1 MKLSKIIF
9 LTFIILITT
18 VICFGFSTHHQ
29 IQDDDLNSNLKRLYK
44 QRDYFKLKNL
54 LNASED
60 KIEKWQYLYFKALVD
75 NAFNR
80 HVESNKTIVK
90 IFKNYSNQ
98 INDTITSK
106 LLEVRLLNSIN
117 LFQFKEATETS
128 KKLQKDYKL
137 LLDSSDLTD
146 YINEINIWNAL
157 TDVPQQTISKTQD
170 TKIQM
175 TKDWV
180 GLWNIPVT
188 VSDSTY
194 DFIFDTG
201 ANISTITK
209 SFAKKLGFKILET
222 EFEVGTATDIKVK
235 SGLAIAD
242 KISLGNIIYYN
253 VVFLVLPD
261 EALSFPQ
268 INYYING
275 VVGFP
280 MIEAMEEI
288 HITKDDELIV
298 PLKPIIKNIQNLVFD
313 GLTPVVLGIHKKDS
327 LTFTFDTGAMTTHF
341 YLSYYNKYKNEI
353 DSNYK
358 MRTITIG
365 GAGGS
370 IDVKGFILDD
380 VILSVGNTK
389 ANINKVRLIA
399 EEIKDKDDY
408 FYGNLGQD
416 LINQFDEMVINLESM
431 YIEFLNK

>member
-1 MKLSKIIF
+1 MKLSKILLIT
-9 LTFIILITT
+9 LIILITT

-29 IQDDDLNSNLKRLYK
+29 IQDDDINYNLKRLYK

-54 LNASED
+54 LNSSEN

-80 HVESNKTIVK
+80 HEESNKTIED

-98 INDTITSK
+98 IHDTITSK
-106 LLEVRLLNSIN
+106 LLEVRLVNSIL

-128 KKLQKDYKL
+128 QKLQKDYKPF
-137 LLDSSDLTD
+137 LDSNDLED

-157 TDVPQQTISKTQD
+157 TDIPTQTISKTQD

-188 VSDSTY
+188 VSNSTY

-209 SFAKKLGFKILET
+209 SYAKKLGFKILES

-242 KISLGNIIYYN
+242 EISLGNITYHN

-261 EALSFPQ
+261 ETLSFPQ
-268 INYYING
+268 VNYYING
-275 VVGFP
+275 IIGFP

-288 HITKDDELIV
+288 RITKDDELII
-298 PLKPIIKNIQNLVFD
+298 PLKPESKNLQNLAFD

-327 LTFTFDTGAMTTHF
+327 LAFAFDTGAMTTHL
-341 YLSYYNKYKNEI
+341 YLSYYNKYKKEI
-353 DSNYK
+353 DSNYE

-370 IDVKGFILDD
+370 IDVKGFILND
-380 VILSVGNTK
+380 VILSIGNTK
-389 ANINKVRLIA
+389 ANFDKVRLIA
-399 EEIKDKDDY
+399 EEIKDKDNY

-416 LINQFDEMVINLESM
+416 LINQFDEMVINFESM

>member
-1 MKLSKIIF
+1 MKKI
-9 LTFIILITT
+9 FIVLITT
-18 VICFGFSTHHQ
+18 VICFGFSTHHHV
-29 IQDDDLNSNLKRLYK
+29 QDNDINNNLNRLYE

-54 LNASED
+54 LNSSEN
-60 KIEKWQYLYFKALVD
+60 KIEKWQYLYFKTLVD

-80 HVESNKTIVK
+80 HEESNKTIEE

-98 INDTITSK
+98 INDTITSE
-106 LLEVRLLNSIN
+106 LLEARLVNSIL

-128 KKLQKDYKL
+128 KKLQTDYKPF
-137 LLDSSDLTD
+137 LDTNDLED
-146 YINEINIWNAL
+146 YINELNIWNAL
-157 TDVPQQTISKTQD
+157 TNVPPQTISKNKD

-209 SFAKKLGFKILET
+209 SYAIKLGFKILDT
-222 EFEVGTATDIKVK
+222 EFDVGTATDIQVK

-242 KISLGNIIYYN
+242 KISLGNITYHN

-261 EALSFPQ
+261 DALSFPQ

-275 VVGFP
+275 IIGFP
-280 MIEAMEEI
+280 IIEAMEEI
-288 HITKDDELIV
+288 HITKEHELFV
-298 PLKPIIKNIQNLVFD
+298 PLKPKTKNIQNLAFD
-313 GLTPVVLGIHKKDS
+313 GLTPIILTTHKNDS
-327 LTFTFDTGAMTTHF
+327 LGFAFDSGAMTTF
-341 YLSYYNKYKNEI
+341 LYLSYYNKYKDEI
-353 DSNYK
+353 DSNYEI
-358 MRTITIG
+358 RTITIG

-380 VILSVGNTK
+380 
-389 ANINKVRLIA
+389 INFLISNSKVSLDNVRLIA
-399 EEIKDKDDY
+399 EEITDNDNSDY

-416 LINQFDEMVINLESM
+416 VISQFDEIVINFESM
-431 YIEFLNK
+431 YIEFLNR

>member
-1 MKLSKIIF
+1 MKLSKI
-9 LTFIILITT
+9 LLPTLIVLIST

-29 IQDDDLNSNLKRLYK
+29 FQDDDINNNLKRLYE

-54 LNASED
+54 LIVSED
-60 KIEKWQYLYFKALVD
+60 KIEKWQYLYFKALVA
-75 NAFNR
+75 NAFNK
-80 HVESNKTIVK
+80 HEESNKTIED
-90 IFKNYSNQ
+90 IFKNYSKQ

-106 LLEVRLLNSIN
+106 LLEVRLVNSIN
-117 LFQFKEATETS
+117 LFQFKDATETS
-128 KKLQKDYKL
+128 KILLKDYKPF
-137 LLDSSDLTD
+137 LDTNDLED
-146 YINEINIWNAL
+146 YINELNIWNAL
-157 TDVPQQTISKTQD
+157 TDVPTQTISKNQD

-209 SFAKKLGFKILET
+209 SYAKKLGFKILEA

-242 KISLGNIIYYN
+242 EISLGNITYHN

-268 INYYING
+268 VNYYING
-275 VVGFP
+275 IIGFP

-288 HITKDDELIV
+288 HITKEHELLV
-298 PLKPIIKNIQNLVFD
+298 PLKPETKNIQNLVFD
-313 GLTPVVLGIHKKDS
+313 GLMPVVLGIHKKDS
-327 LTFTFDTGAMTTHF
+327 LAFAFDTGAMTTHL
-341 YLSYYNKYKNEI
+341 YLSYYNKYKKEI
-353 DSNYK
+353 DSNYE

-380 VILSVGNTK
+380 VALSIGNTIT
-389 ANINKVRLIA
+389 NLDKVRLIA
-399 EEIKDKDDY
+399 EKIKDKDNY
-408 FYGNLGQD
+408 YYGNIGQD
-416 LINQFDEMVINLESM
+416 VIDQFDEMVINFESM

>member
-1 MKLSKIIF
+1 MKFSKTLL
-9 LTFIILITT
+9 LTLIILITT

-29 IQDDDLNSNLKRLYK
+29 FQDNDLNNNLKQLYK
-44 QRDYFKLKNL
+44 QREYFKLKNL
-54 LNASED
+54 LNSSEN
-60 KIEKWQYLYFKALVD
+60 KIEKWQYLYFKTLVD
-75 NAFNR
+75 NVFNR
-80 HVESNKTIVK
+80 HVESNKNINEL
-90 IFKNYSNQ
+90 FKNYSGQ
-98 INDTITSK
+98 LNDTITSK
-106 LLEVRLLNSIN
+106 LLEVRLINSIL

-128 KKLQKDYKL
+128 QKLQKDYKL
-137 LLDSSDLTD
+137 FLDSIDLAD
-146 YINEINIWNAL
+146 YINEINIWSAL
-157 TDVPQQTISKTQD
+157 TNVPTQTISKTQD

-175 TKDWV
+175 TKDWI

-209 SFAKKLGFKILET
+209 SYAKKLGFKILET
-222 EFEVGTATDIKVK
+222 EFEVGTATNIKVK
-235 SGLAIAD
+235 SGLAIAE
-242 KISLGNIIYYN
+242 KISLGNITYHN

-288 HITKDDELIV
+288 HITKDHELIV
-298 PLKPIIKNIQNLVFD
+298 PLKPETKNIQNLAFD
-313 GLTPVVLGIHKKDS
+313 GLTPVILGIHKKDS
-327 LTFTFDTGAMTTHF
+327 LAFAFDTGAMTTHL
-341 YLSYYNKYKNEI
+341 YLSYYNKYKKEI
-353 DSNYK
+353 DSNYE

-380 VILSVGNTK
+380 VTLSIGNTIT
-389 ANINKVRLIA
+389 NLDKVRLIA
-399 EEIKDKDDY
+399 EEIKDKDNY
-408 FYGNLGQD
+408 FYGNIGQD
-416 LINQFDEMVINLESM
+416 VINQFDEMVINFESM

>member
-1 MKLSKIIF
+1 MKKI
-9 LTFIILITT
+9 FIILITT

-29 IQDDDLNSNLKRLYK
+29 IQDDINNNLKRLYE
-44 QRDYFKLKNL
+44 QRNYFKFKNF
-54 LNASED
+54 LNSSED
-60 KIEKWQYLYFKALVD
+60 KIEKWQYLYFNALVD
-75 NAFNR
+75 NVFNR
-80 HVESNKTIVK
+80 HEESNKTIEE

-106 LLEVRLLNSIN
+106 LLEVRLVNSIH
-117 LFQFKEATETS
+117 LFHFKEATVIS
-128 KKLQKDYKL
+128 QKLQKDCKPF
-137 LLDSSDLTD
+137 LDSDDLAD
-146 YINEINIWNAL
+146 YINEINIWSVL
-157 TDVPQQTISKTQD
+157 TDVPPQTISKTQD

-201 ANISTITK
+201 ANISTITE
-209 SFAKKLGFKILET
+209 SYAKKLGFKILET
-222 EFEVGTATDIKVK
+222 EFEVGTATDIQVK

-242 KISLGNIIYYN
+242 KISLGNITYHN

-261 EALSFPQ
+261 DALSFPQ

-275 VVGFP
+275 IIGFP

-288 HITKDDELIV
+288 HITKEHELFV
-298 PLKPIIKNIQNLVFD
+298 PSKPETKNMQNLAFD
-313 GLTPVVLGIHKKDS
+313 GLTPIILTTHKNDS
-327 LTFTFDTGAMTTHF
+327 LGFAFDSGAMTTFF
-341 YLSYYNKYKNEI
+341 YISYYNKYKNEI
-353 DSNYK
+353 DSNYE

-380 VILSVGNTK
+380 INFLISNSKVSLD
-389 ANINKVRLIA
+389 NIRLIA
-399 EEIKDKDDY
+399 EEITDNDNSNY
-408 FYGNLGQD
+408 FYGNIGQD
-416 LINQFDEMVINLESM
+416 VINQFDEIVINFESM